1 MKTVKTIAVLVA
13 VLGLGFWSWSK
24 NSAPDKSKQPT
35 TTVRTVD
42 PQARVILDRAN
53 IATAAAKV
61 LQYNASY
68 EFANL
73 KRKSSG
79 RVRMDQP
86 RHWIDITLTQT
97 AGDSA
102 EPKTFDLATDG
113 ETVFV
118 TSHSA
123 REFVHGMYPERASL
137 LRIGS
142 DLMMSEFGRE
152 TPFMEELNGTVR
164 YEGSADVNGVKCDV
178 VYVEYDRVGI
188 HARWYFG
195 EDGLPRKVERLSNM
209 LDYLPKEQQFVEV
222 LTLSDVELNPTLVVA
237 DFQHERPADYEDIE
251 LAPRP
256 ALLTAGTTA
265 PDWQLS
271 MPDGGRVSLASLRGS
286 VVVMD
291 FWATWCVPCKI
302 AMPEVQKVHE
312 HFRDQPVKVFGVN
325 CMEGAGG
332 DPAKYMRSQK
342 FTYSLLLDGDGV
354 ADAYNVSGIPTFY
367 VVDQQG
373 RIAFSSV
380 GAGSEEGLTVIIE
393 KLLATDPTVQKE
405 SDS

>member
-1 MKTVKTIAVLVA
+1 MKSAKTIVALVA
-13 VLGLGFWSWSK
+13 VLGLGVWSWSK
-24 NSAPDKSKQPT
+24 NSEPEKSNKPT
-35 TTVRTVD
+35 TIVRTVD
-42 PQARVILDRAN
+42 PQARVVFDRAN
-53 IATAAAKV
+53 VATAAARV
-61 LQYNASY
+61 LEYNATY
-68 EFANL
+68 EFVNF

-79 RVRMDQP
+79 RVRMDQS
-86 RHWIDITLTQT
+86 RNWTEITLTQT

-102 EPKTFDLATDG
+102 EPKAFDLATDG
-113 ETVFV
+113 ETVFL
-118 TSHSA
+118 TSHVD
-123 REFVHGMYPERASL
+123 REFVHGKYPERASL

-142 DLMMSEFGRE
+142 DLVMPEFGRE
-152 TPFMEELNGTVR
+152 TPFDEELNGTVR

-178 VYVEYDRVGI
+178 VYVEYERDDI

-209 LDYLPKEQQFVEV
+209 MDYLPKEQQFAEV
-222 LTLSDVELNPTLVVA
+222 LTLSDLVLNPTLVVT
-237 DFQHERPADYEDIE
+237 DFQHERPEDYEDIE
-251 LAPRP
+251 LKPRP
-256 ALLTAGTTA
+256 ELLTAGTTA

-271 MPDGGRVSLASLRGS
+271 TPDGGRVSLASLRGN

-291 FWATWCVPCKI
+291 FWATWCGPCKI

-380 GAGSEEGLTVIIE
+380 GAGSEEGMTEIIE
-393 KLLATDPTVQKE
+393 KLLATDPTTEKE